1 MTYLYGKSFFSEE
14 CMETPLSNLWLVAI
28 LPIVSI
34 VCLGLNFFIRARG
47 GRSVVMNLKAFGIEL
62 NISSVSTDK
71 DNVSSLVEVEN
82 TRTQQIQ
89 EQSNEQNAA

>member
-1 MTYLYGKSFFSEE
+1 
-14 CMETPLSNLWLVAI
+14 METPLSNLWLVAI

-71 DNVSSLVEVEN
+71 DNVASLVEAEN
-82 TRTQQIQ
+82 ARTTTSQ
-89 EQSNEQNAA
+89 ENAHEQNTVA